1 MQNILVSNTFW
12 GIFTD
17 LFISLN
23 TITYNMYNVIYERL
37 KKMKSVC
44 KPRQTVDKILF

>member
-23 TITYNMYNVIYERL
+23 TITYNMYNVIYERF
-37 KKMKSVC
+37 KKNEVC
-44 KPRQTVDKILF
+44 V